1 MALDSTLVF
10 AIEAFIVLMALLI
23 LVLPGFALVRADEV
37 GILTKKLSGRK
48 LPQGKI
54 IAADGEIGIQADTLM
69 PGLYWRFPIIW
80 KIHRAK
86 VTQIPQGSVGVVE
99 SIDGQPLQK
108 GRLLG
113 DDVES
118 NSYQDAR
125 AFLKNGGR
133 KGPQIAMLVPGTYRI
148 NTSMFKIAIVPALQV
163 PKEMV
168 GVVLAMDGTPL
179 PSGYIIAPAPQGE
192 HKHFTDG
199 QAFINSGGYRGPQLE
214 TLQPGE
220 YYVNPRLFVVTLYP
234 VAVVPPGYVAVI
246 ISSVG
251 EELGRS
257 GGAPPISVTPDLS
270 QPLHEA
276 VESLLITDRNQR
288 GIFRDPIAPGT
299 YNLNLIAYTAE
310 LVPTSAI
317 TIDWASSQGPSETKI
332 IGTARQ
338 PSGEG
343 ASTKITEFFK
353 FSQLRVT
360 SKDGFQLDVDVR
372 LIIRIPP
379 PNAPFVIAR
388 FGTVS
393 NLIEQV
399 AHPLIDSSFRNE
411 AGKKAAMEFVHSR
424 TELQLQ
430 ALEKAREEFS
440 KYHVEVQGLL
450 IAYISVDAQLLETQ
464 TKKEIAVQQQKQY
477 EQEALAQEQ
486 RIAVA
491 EKTARANQQDNVISA
506 KLSIEIA
513 ADRAEAARREAEGIR
528 DATKTKA
535 DGPAYENEQVGEG
548 VAAAYKAQTD
558 VLGQQ
563 NVAALKLFEEIA
575 NGKVVITPEV
585 LVTSGA
591 EDSAGLLNA
600 VLATLLKSKK
610 AAGQA
615 RPSPATSV

>member
-1 MALDSTLVF
+1 
-10 AIEAFIVLMALLI
+10 MALLDLTSGSVIFTLMIAIVLLFI
-23 LVLPGFALVRADEV
+23 LLIFVFPGFALVRDNEV
-37 GILTKKLSGRK
+37 GILTKKMSGKK

-54 IAADGEIGIQADTLM
+54 IACEGEIGVQADTLM

-80 KIHRAK
+80 KISKGK
-86 VTQIPQGSVGVVE
+86 VTQIPQGSIGIVE
-99 SIDGQPLQK
+99 SIDGQSLQK
-108 GRLLG
+108 GRLLA
-113 DDVES
+113 DDVEC
-118 NSYQDAR
+118 NSFQDAK
-125 AFLKNGGR
+125 AFLNNGGR
-133 KGPQIAMLVPGTYRI
+133 KGPQIAILLPGTYRI
-148 NTSMFKIAIVPALQV
+148 NTSVFKIELTPALEV
-163 PKEMV
+163 PKEMI
-168 GVVLAMDGTPL
+168 GVVVAMDGTPL
-179 PSGYIIAPAPQGE
+179 PSGYIVAPEPQGD
-192 HKHFTDG
+192 HKHFQDG
-199 QAFINSGGYRGPQLE
+199 EAFVSSGGYRGPQLE

-220 YYVNPRLFVVTLYP
+220 YYINKRLFEVTLYS
-234 VAVVPPGYVAVI
+234 VMIVPPGYVAVV

-251 EELGRS
+251 KELAKS
-257 GGAPPISVTPDLS
+257 PVAPSISPTPDLN

-276 VESLLITDRNQR
+276 VESLLITDRSQR

-299 YNLNLIAYTAE
+299 YNLNLIAYKAE

-317 TIDWASSQGPSETKI
+317 TIDWASTSGPSETKI
-332 IGTARQ
+332 IGQ
-338 PSGEG
+338 KQEG
-343 ASTKITEFFK
+343 SQSAKIAEFFK

-450 IAYISVDAQLLETQ
+450 IAYINVDAQLLETQ

-491 EKTARANQQDNVISA
+491 EKTARANQQENVISA

-513 ADRAEAARREAEGIR
+513 ADRAEAMRREAEGIR
-528 DATKTKA
+528 DSTKTKA
-535 DGPAYENEQVGEG
+535 DGTSYENEQVGAG
-548 VAAAYKAQTD
+548 LAAAYKAQTE

-575 NGKVVITPEV
+575 NGKIVITPEV
-585 LVTSGA
+585 QVTGNGQDSGNLV
-591 EDSAGLLNA
+591 NA
-600 VLATLLKSKK
+600 LLATMLKKGK
-610 AAGQA
+610 
-615 RPSPATSV
+615 TST